1 MRPVIH
7 LSSSVQKELKKLQKS
22 DRPAHKV
29 ICDLIEKTVTGEGK
43 VLQGSNT
50 LARHRALRQ
59 GKLRVVYMPGPNPE
73 VVYVGYRRDV
83 YHTHCDN

>member
-1 MRPVIH
+1 MTDNISMSPAAE
-7 LSSSVQKELKKLQKS
+7 KELKKLWKS

-29 ICDLIEKTVTGEGK
+29 ICDLIEKTTTGEGK
-43 VLQGSNT
+43 ILQGSNT
-50 LARHRALRQ
+50 LAGHRALRQ